1 MTQYSDKV
9 EEARLRQD
17 AEVWGKSVKYI
28 HASNG
33 VVETKYM
40 NGDIH
45 FEENWEGGK
54 SWTVYAQE
62 PTNLI
67 NKFLRWKASNGE
79 R

>member
-9 EEARLRQD
+9 EEVRLKHD
-17 AEVWGKSVKYI
+17 ANEWGKSVKYI

-33 VVETKYM
+33 VIETAFN
-40 NGDIH
+40 NGDVHI
-45 FEENWEGGK
+45 EENWEGGK
-54 SWTVYAQE
+54 SWTIFAQE